1 MVFAKKVPLKYH
13 RNLVQ
18 YHHMKIFSFAD
29 VDHKEAFPFFIQH
42 ATVGAGTF
50 DMHGHHFS
58 ELVVVLSGSGQHVTE
73 AESYPICRGDVFVLN
88 GQTAHA
94 FEDSS
99 RLKLCNVM
107 YDPDQLIRPH
117 QNLHAV
123 SGYQALFVLEP
134 LYRKNYS
141 FKSKLQLGEAD
152 LNTVVMLLDALERE
166 QKARLQGYQS
176 LLAAYF
182 MQLVVLL
189 SRYYSASPARPTQA
203 ILRLADVL
211 SYLENNTHR
220 PLELT
225 ELAGRANLSKNQFLR
240 VFKKA
245 FDTTPIT
252 YIVNRRIQKAQ
263 KLLETTS
270 LPVSQIA
277 FDTGFMDSNYF
288 SRRFRQV
295 VGQSPRDYRAT
306 LGDNGLSYKLVHQ
319 PGSKR
324 R

>member
-1 MVFAKKVPLKYH
+1 M
-13 RNLVQ
+13 
-18 YHHMKIFSFAD
+18 
-29 VDHKEAFPFFIQH
+29 
-42 ATVGAGTF
+42 
-50 DMHGHHFS
+50 
-58 ELVVVLSGSGQHVTE
+58 VLSGSGQHVTE

-99 RLKLCNVM
+99 QLSVCNIM

-117 QNLHAV
+117 QNLHTV
-123 SGYQALFVLEP
+123 PGYQALFMLEP
-134 LYRKNYS
+134 LYRKNS
-141 FKSKLQLGEAD
+141 GFSGKLQLGEAE
-152 LNTVVMLLDALERE
+152 LNTVILLLDALKYE
-166 QKARLQGYQS
+166 QQAQLQGYQS

-211 SYLENNTHR
+211 SYLEDNTHR
-220 PLELT
+220 SLELT
-225 ELAGRANLSKNQFLR
+225 ELAGRAHLSKNQFLR

-245 FDTTPIT
+245 FATTPIT
-252 YIVNRRIQKAQ
+252 YIANRRIQKAQ

-270 LPVSQIA
+270 LSVSQIA

-306 LGDNGLSYKLVHQ
+306 LGDNGPSYQLASSPK
-319 PGSKR
+319 
-324 R
+324 

>member
-1 MVFAKKVPLKYH
+1 
-13 RNLVQ
+13 
-18 YHHMKIFSFAD
+18 MKIFSFTD
-29 VDHKEAFPFFIQH
+29 VGHKEAFPFFIQD

-58 ELVVVLSGSGQHVTE
+58 ELVVVLSGLGRHVTE

-99 RLKLCNVM
+99 QLRICNIM
-107 YDPDQLIRPH
+107 YDPDQLIWPH
-117 QNLHAV
+117 QNLHTV
-123 SGYQALFVLEP
+123 PGYQALFMLEP
-134 LYRKNYS
+134 LYRNNS
-141 FKSKLQLGEAD
+141 CFGGKLQLGEAE
-152 LNTVVMLLDALERE
+152 LNTVILLLDALKYE
-166 QKARLQGYQS
+166 QRAQLQGYQS

-220 PLELT
+220 SLELT

-245 FDTTPIT
+245 FATTPIT
-252 YIVNRRIQKAQ
+252 YIANRRIQKAQ
-263 KLLETTS
+263 KLLETTL

-295 VGQSPRDYRAT
+295 VGQSPRDYRAM
-306 LGDNGLSYKLVHQ
+306 LGNNGTSYQLASGPK
-319 PGSKR
+319 
-324 R
+324 